1 MQVTETLNKGLKR
14 AYDILVTA
22 NELDENVQSKLI
34 EAQPTFEMK
43 GFRKGKVPLSLL
55 KKQFGEK
62 LMGEAMQET
71 IDGAMKEHFDTTGD
85 RPAQQPAMEIKMV
98 IIGKKGMM
106 SRFLSVMRDYQIF
119 QTLILKK

>member
-71 IDGAMKEHFDTTGD
+71 IDNAMKEHFDATGD
-85 RPAQQPAMEIKMV
+85 RQNA
-98 IIGKKGMM
+98 
-106 SRFLSVMRDYQIF
+106 LS
-119 QTLILKK
+119 